1 MIKDVEEAEK
11 DANLYIRRHMLEK
24 KLLIFQVYAFYFLF
38 TKLYSKSFIEAGI
51 ILKIHFFFERFKIFH
66 FITLLLFKRKIFTY
80 KVIQNYNNKS
90 YSRFTNYISYI

>member
-1 MIKDVEEAEK
+1 MPFI
-11 DANLYIRRHMLEK
+11 
-24 KLLIFQVYAFYFLF
+24 FLF

-51 ILKIHFFFERFKIFH
+51 ILKSISSLKDLKFFI